1 MVLEEVPAKTI
12 VNRTKDSQ
20 WFGTDYIMNIY
31 RGCCHGCIYCDSR
44 SDCYQIEDFHRIR
57 VKKDALRIIRNDL
70 QRKIRTGVVA
80 TGSMSDPYNPF
91 EKELE
96 LTRHGLELL
105 DAYGFGAAVATKSD
119 LITRDIDILQE
130 IKTHSPVLCQITI
143 TTPEDALSSKIE
155 PYAPLSSQRFAA
167 VEALSKANLFT
178 GILLMPVLP
187 FLEDDPESIFTIVNR
202 AADSG
207 AKFIYASFGVTMRS
221 GQREYF
227 LEQLG
232 NLYLDLPKKYGQ
244 KYGNRYFCPVPKAKA
259 LWERFAEC
267 CQEKGILYHMTDI
280 ISAYK
285 AGCQESQLTFF

>member
-1 MVLEEVPAKTI
+1 MLEEIPAKTI

-31 RGCCHGCIYCDSR
+31 RGCSHGCIYCDSR
-44 SDCYQIEDFHRIR
+44 SDCYHIENFQKIR
-57 VKKDALRIIRNDL
+57 VKKDALRIIRDDL
-70 QRKIRTGVVA
+70 QRKVRMGVVA

-91 EKELE
+91 EKDLE

-105 DAYGFGAAVATKSD
+105 DVYGFGAAVATKSC
-119 LITRDIDILQE
+119 LITRDIDILTE
-130 IKTHSPVLCQITI
+130 IKTHSPVLCQITV
-143 TTPEDALSSKIE
+143 TTPKDTLSSQIE

-167 VEALSKANLFT
+167 ARALSKAGLFT

-187 FLEDDPESIFTIVNR
+187 FLEDDPESILSLVDQ

-227 LEQLG
+227 LSRLG
-232 NLYLDLPKKYGQ
+232 NLFPELPKKYDQ
-244 KYGNRYFCPVPKAKA
+244 KYGSRYFCSVPKAKA
-259 LWERFAEC
+259 LWEQFSGRC
-267 CQEKGILYHMTDI
+267 REKGILYEMKDI

-285 AGCQESQLTFF
+285 MGYEETQLTFYS

>member
-1 MVLEEVPAKTI
+1 MLEEVPAKTI

-31 RGCCHGCIYCDSR
+31 RGCSHGCIYCDSR
-44 SDCYQIEDFHRIR
+44 SDCYHIENFQKIR

-70 QRKIRTGVVA
+70 QRKARTGVVA

-91 EKELE
+91 EKDLE

-105 DAYGFGAAVATKSD
+105 DAYGFGVAAATKSS
-119 LITRDIDILQE
+119 LITRDIDILTE
-130 IKTHSPVLCQITI
+130 IRAHSPVLCQITI
-143 TTPEDALSSKIE
+143 TTPKDSLSSQIE
-155 PYAPLSSQRFAA
+155 PYAPLASQRFAA

-178 GILLMPVLP
+178 GLLLMPVLP
-187 FLEDDPESIFTIVNR
+187 FLEDDPESILTLVDR

-207 AKFIYASFGVTMRS
+207 AKFIYASFGVTMRP

-227 LEQLG
+227 LSQLR
-232 NLYLDLPKKYGQ
+232 NLFPALPQKYER
-244 KYGNRYFCPVPKAKA
+244 KYGNRYFCPVPKAKE
-259 LWERFAEC
+259 LWEQFSGRC
-267 CQEKGILYHMTDI
+267 KEKGILYEMKDI

-285 AGCQESQLTFF
+285 MGYEGNQLTFYA